1 MKRRGKRER
10 KREEERENQK
20 KKWGEAKHLGEER
33 ERKREKKIFCY
44 YVKKYYTPRITDDHT
59 TSSFLAFL
67 FLRFALR
74 RRWGRRF
81 EIVKYFHPVDV
92 ISIR

>member
-10 KREEERENQK
+10 KREK
-20 KKWGEAKHLGEER
+20 KQLVGGKKFRRRRFLLLS
-33 ERKREKKIFCY
+33 KKILH
-44 YVKKYYTPRITDDHT
+44 PAITDDHI

>member
-10 KREEERENQK
+10 KREKEQLVGGKKFRRRERR
-20 KKWGEAKHLGEER
+20 ER
-33 ERKREKKIFCY
+33 ERRRFLLLSKKILH
-44 YVKKYYTPRITDDHT
+44 PAITDNHI